1 MKQTTKEDE
10 LMIETILVEADA
22 WGLRYEVTRDAKQY
36 LEAQTADD
44 AVGPA
49 QAYIWAYEEWI
60 K

>member
-1 MKQTTKEDE
+1 MKQITKEDE
-10 LMIETILVEADA
+10 IMIETILVEADA

-44 AVGPA
+44 AVE
-49 QAYIWAYEEWI
+49 AYIWAYEDWI

>member
-1 MKQTTKEDE
+1 MKQITKEDE
-10 LMIETILVEADA
+10 LMIETILIEADA

-44 AVGPA
+44 AVE
-49 QAYIWAYEEWI
+49 AYIWAYEDWI

>member
-22 WGLRYEVTRDAKQY
+22 WGLRWEVTRDAKQY
-36 LEAQTADD
+36 LEEGTA
-44 AVGPA
+44 VEEVE
-49 QAYIWAYEEWI
+49 AYIWAYEEWI